1 MVKENKRL
9 IPEEKEV
16 ATIMNNFFIN
26 ITEFRFKDG

>member
-9 IPEEKEV
+9 IPEEKEA